1 MPGLTIDAATTS
13 AFFLG
18 FINGLQYEGLGTSE
32 DAILPVDTV
41 ALTNCFASSYALVED
56 FDIAGYNISTFSA
69 EPGTL
74 KIFDVLAMDPAHI
87 LMDMTVEWE

>member
-18 FINGLQYEGLGTSE
+18 LINGLQYEGLGTSE